1 MLQSW
6 HVKRAIVIWLGT
18 KQPYSFHTVS
28 MTDKLYTHAKPPEYS
43 GACLHPT
50 KNRTSGPK
58 RFFQVSLA
66 LALAQSAEHS
76 TVNLNVIPII
86 AACKRSQ
93 LPIESDHHVTND
105 LHKPCFGAA
114 EFLSLTLEQPR
125 IKWKSHQNV
134 SVDNM
139 IELLLKSFL
148 VYHSPMFTA

>member
-1 MLQSW
+1 
-6 HVKRAIVIWLGT
+6 
-18 KQPYSFHTVS
+18 
-28 MTDKLYTHAKPPEYS
+28 MTDKLYTHAKPAEYS

-58 RFFQVSLA
+58 RFFQVPLA
-66 LALAQSAEHS
+66 LAVAQSAEHS
-76 TVNLNVIPII
+76 TVNLNVRLIM
-86 AACKRSQ
+86 AACQ

-105 LHKPCFGAA
+105 LHKPCFDAA

-139 IELLLKSFL
+139 IELLLKSFFGVSL
-148 VYHSPMFTA
+148 AYVRSLEGSQKAG